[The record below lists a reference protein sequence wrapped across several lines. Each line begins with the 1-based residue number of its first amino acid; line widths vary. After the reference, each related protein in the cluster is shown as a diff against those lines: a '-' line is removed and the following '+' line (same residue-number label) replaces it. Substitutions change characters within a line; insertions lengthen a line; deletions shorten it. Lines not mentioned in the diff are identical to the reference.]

1 MQTIHKVCLILTGVC
16 VTIICVGLGLGI
28 AAGVTPLSDSNDTT
42 VEYEA
47 YDKDYVDY
55 GSSSANA
62 SGVNLDYVDYGSS
75 SVNASGDNFV
85 ASVRFGGVIQTK
97 PQEKGIRD

>member
-28 AAGVTPLSDSNDTT
+28 AAGVVPLSHSNDTT
-42 VEYEA
+42 IEYEA
-47 YDKDYVDY
+47 YDEEYVDY

-62 SGVNLDYVDYGSS
+62 SGVNS
-75 SVNASGDNFV
+75 SVNASGVN
-85 ASVRFGGVIQTK
+85 SIIGVRLGGVIQTK